1 MQNKKVKTTQVEKY
15 YDKWTPH
22 YLQSGY
28 GHIIQAHRP
37 ADVTQLLQHIAH
49 NSGIRS
55 GMKILDAGCG
65 ICGPAVYFAK
75 QFDISITAL
84 TISKVQTEI
93 ARKYVADNG
102 LSDKIEVVAGDY
114 HQLAKLFPEE
124 SFDLVIMLESFG
136 HALNPE
142 LVLSGVNKVL
152 KKEGHIYIKDYFAK
166 EVTGDAIRKKA
177 MKRIIANMN
186 KTYTYNLPDL
196 NRTVK
201 ILRELDLELQ
211 YIVRNKIPLANDDSV
226 LSFEKTHGID
236 IFEGGFHY
244 QILEPLELYFK
255 KLTDIDAPIK

>member
-1 MQNKKVKTTQVEKY
+1 MKQKAHTEKVSQY
-15 YDKWTPH
+15 YDHWTQH

-28 GHIIQAHRP
+28 GNIIQAHRP
-37 ADVTQLLQHIAH
+37 ADANQLLKHIAIQA
-49 NSGIRS
+49 GITQ

-136 HALNPE
+136 HSNNPAKVFTGIE
-142 LVLSGVNKVL
+142 YVL
-152 KKEGHIYIKDYFAK
+152 KKEGHLYIKDYFAK
-166 EVTGDAIRKKA
+166 EITGNAIRKKA

-186 KTYTYNLPDL
+186 RVYAYNLPDF
-196 NRTVK
+196 NTTIK
-201 ILRELDLELQ
+201 TLRNLDLELQ

-226 LSFEKTHGID
+226 LDFEKQHGID

-255 KLTDIDAPIK
+255 KLADIDAPIV